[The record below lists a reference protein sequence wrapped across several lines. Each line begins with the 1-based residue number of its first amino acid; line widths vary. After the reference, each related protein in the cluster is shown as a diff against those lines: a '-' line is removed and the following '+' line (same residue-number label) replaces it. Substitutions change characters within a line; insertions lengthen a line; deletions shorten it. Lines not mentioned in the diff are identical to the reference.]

1 MMSNWTTVVNF
12 SIPVAGIMIVLFGMV
27 TTAASSFSDKATRR
41 FLLLFYTVLA
51 LYLASDILSLI
62 AELYVGRSVLTA
74 AAYFFE
80 MLFSSAI
87 LPLLALYITIRC
99 GKTSRSAVM
108 YIVDII
114 WIGFLI
120 LLVQTQITT
129 SIYYISVDNVFH
141 RGPLYPVLMLPPAL
155 MMLVIFISLLLR
167 RNQLTRKQF
176 YGFLSYVIIPA
187 IAMILHM
194 KDFGYDFIALGITL
208 AAGIMMVIL
217 LTDQADQA
225 ARQQHKI
232 ADQQASLMVL
242 QMRPHFIYN
251 TMMSIYYL
259 VTEDP
264 ERAQNVILDFS
275 TYLRKNFTAISREEP
290 IPFEEELE
298 HTRAYLAVEQVR
310 FEDELYV
317 EYDTP
322 YTDFELPPL
331 TLQPL
336 VENSVKHGIDPE
348 LDPLTI
354 YISTRKTGTGYD
366 VVVADTGPGFGS
378 SDSTAGNRV
387 AMSNLRERLARYGNS
402 LSVSDREG
410 GGSVVTLHIRSD
422 S

>member
-1 MMSNWTTVVNF
+1 MMSNWTNVVNF

-80 MLFSSAI
+80 ILFASII
-87 LPLLALYITIRC
+87 LPLLALYITIKC

-114 WIGFLI
+114 WIGFL
-120 LLVQTQITT
+120 LLLGQAQLMT
-129 SIYYISVDNVFH
+129 SFYYISADNVFH

-155 MMLVIFISLLLR
+155 MMLVIFISLMMR
-167 RNQLTRKQF
+167 RKQLTRKQF
-176 YGFLSYVIIPA
+176 YGFLSYVIIPV
-187 IAMILHM
+187 IAMFLHLQ
-194 KDFGYDFIALGITL
+194 DYGYDFIALGITL

-232 ADQQASLMVL
+232 EDQQASLMVL

-264 ERAQNVILDFS
+264 QNVILDFS

-298 HTRAYLAVEQVR
+298 HARAYLAVEQVR

-378 SDSTAGNRV
+378 SESTAGNRV
-387 AMSNLRERLARYGNS
+387 ALSNLRERLARYGSS

>member
-1 MMSNWTTVVNF
+1 MSNWTTVVNF

>member
-1 MMSNWTTVVNF
+1 MSNWTTVVNF

-62 AELYVGRSVLTA
+62 AELYIGRSVLTA

-80 MLFSSAI
+80 ILFSSII
-87 LPLLALYITIRC
+87 LPLLALYITIKC

-114 WIGFLI
+114 WIGFL
-120 LLVQTQITT
+120 LLLGQAQLTT
-129 SIYYISVDNVFH
+129 SFYYISGDNVFH

-155 MMLVIFISLLLR
+155 MMLVIFISLLMR
-167 RNQLTRKQF
+167 RKQLTRKQF
-176 YGFLSYVIIPA
+176 NGFLSYVIIPV
-187 IAMILHM
+187 IAMILHI

-366 VVVADTGPGFGS
+366 VIVADTGPGFGS

-387 AMSNLRERLARYGNS
+387 ALSNLRERLARYGNS

>member
-1 MMSNWTTVVNF
+1 MSNWTTVVNF

-366 VVVADTGPGFGS
+366 VIVADTGPGFGS

-387 AMSNLRERLARYGNS
+387 ALSNLRERLARYGNS